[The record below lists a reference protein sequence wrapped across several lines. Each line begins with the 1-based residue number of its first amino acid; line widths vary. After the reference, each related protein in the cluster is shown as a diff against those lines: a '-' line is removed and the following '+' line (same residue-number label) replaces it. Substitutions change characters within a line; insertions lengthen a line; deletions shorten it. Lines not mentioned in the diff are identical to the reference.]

1 MLVPAARL
9 LLAPHFV
16 DSSFLGL
23 LVGLAYGEKGGLQCP
38 PPSLSWPLPGD
49 TPPSPRLGGPA
60 LESELTFLPRLLS
73 LRLGLE

>member
-49 TPPSPRLGGPA
+49 TPPP
-60 LESELTFLPRLLS
+60 LPD
-73 LRLGLE
+73 